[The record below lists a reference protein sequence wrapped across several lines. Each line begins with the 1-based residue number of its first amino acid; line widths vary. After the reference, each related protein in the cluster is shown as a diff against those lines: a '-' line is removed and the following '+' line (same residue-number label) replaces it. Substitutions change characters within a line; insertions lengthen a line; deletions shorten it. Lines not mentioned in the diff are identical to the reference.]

1 MRNDI
6 KDIKFEIFTAQQD
19 IINLQSEAIDE
30 LLKLIVMH
38 DDVSTADLA
47 SASEKIDK
55 AEAIRSTLNV

>member
-30 LLKLIVMH
+30 LLKLLAMH

-55 AEAIRSTLNV
+55 AEAIRSTLKV

>member
-6 KDIKFEIFTAQQD
+6 KDIKLEIFTAQQD

-38 DDVSTADLA
+38 DDVSTADFA

-55 AEAIRSTLNV
+55 AEAIRSTLKV